1 MVVEREVD
9 DREPG
14 AMIRVRFAPVP
25 EVLAPG
31 TIRKARVYRY
41 STLRYTLKVIGSPLI
56 KSRTLPD
63 SSAPTRSL
71 PRGIFSCTR
80 SLHGSSWRILEAEL
94 EDDALAG
101 LGLFEPLAPR
111 IDLQPS
117 NPGTALGTWYLQKN
131 PVTV

>member
-14 AMIRVRFAPVP
+14 AMSRVRFALVP

-71 PRGIFSCTR
+71 PRGILACTR
-80 SLHGSSWRILEAEL
+80 SLHVSWRVLEAAL

-101 LGLFEPLAPR
+101 L
-111 IDLQPS
+111 
-117 NPGTALGTWYLQKN
+117 
-131 PVTV
+131 